1 MVPWQAK
8 IRQGH
13 KKLQMVTQQQNT
25 EETWDNSN
33 GPDSPPVVADY
44 SCLPQQQQQHDDVQ
58 PEDED
63 RCRNCASTN
72 LFTDWK
78 QGDRV
83 CTDCG
88 VVAEERLRDD
98 RPEWKDFNDAED
110 LVKKGCTSV
119 AKSSARSGMVPVDES
134 KYIGGLQPTTLSKLP
149 FGGSTSGGYG
159 LARIQ
164 RRLRTTNRR
173 LDLLMEKQHKREL
186 KDAKIQR
193 EIHIKKDKQTHPE
206 RYHVLHEE
214 HDDDDDDELQQKHAA
229 LHNEKWSLD
238 RAILLYGNDEEESSS
253 SMEDREELRNRLDLT
268 LQTASRDLYNAYTS
282 TTLAIQELDLPD
294 KVRQEI
300 LHRLVRYAIQRDGLT
315 VKGVSNRLSKK
326 ESSSGGSNMLRHS
339 AAERKK
345 LNDRLKDYNKR
356 KQSSALGAALI
367 HLTAKSM
374 GHPRAIAKICACFLS
389 PPESTIGM
397 DQQQVKK
404 VTFVKGKHCSKAIN
418 EIKATFPEY
427 VAAAAKAGANG
438 LLQVQEIPGTIWSS
452 KLAASKTSLAD
463 PHISESVDNF
473 AHHFLKTLQLPP
485 VAEASIQTLLLQCR
499 KEQIQLGKY
508 SGVNMSTMCAAITY
522 FVCSTGSIMQNLA
535 QQVQQEQPSESA
547 ATNVKTQVEE
557 SSGRTKKRTLS
568 AADTTSPPTKR
579 TKLSDKTT
587 DNDSS
592 SDDDSLGDYFNM
604 NSLVGVKP
612 TKKEEEDDDDDEPF
626 DVFSHAPIVED
637 QSEKQRY
644 EMRRMWDAWKEQMPW
659 ARSSIRI
666 EQSCGVAR
674 NKLLEFYSTEL
685 YPQREQLLEKL
696 KESSAATGEGGGQSA
711 AGVLQS
717 TPMAKT
723 LLGVVS
729 TAASLMSLK

>member
-8 IRQGH
+8 IRQVGS
-13 KKLQMVTQQQNT
+13 KIQMVNSATNAT
-25 EETWDNSN
+25 EASRWDNSN
-33 GPDSPPVVADY
+33 GPDSPPVVFTEVDTS
-44 SCLPQQQQQHDDVQ
+44 SCHSQHYHD
-58 PEDED
+58 EDEE

-72 LFTDWK
+72 LLTDWK

-119 AKSSARSGMVPVDES
+119 ASSSARSGLVPVDES
-134 KYIGGLQPTTLSKLP
+134 KYIGGLQPTTLSKQP

-164 RRLRTTNRR
+164 KRLRTTNRR

-186 KDAKIQR
+186 KDAKMERDIR
-193 EIHIKKDKQTHPE
+193 IKHGNHHPE
-206 RYHVLHEE
+206 RYHVLLE
-214 HDDDDDDELQQKHAA
+214 DFGRYDDEDLDQKHAA

-238 RAILLYGNDEEESSS
+238 RAILLYGNDEEETSSS
-253 SMEDREELRNRLDLT
+253 TIEDKEELRSRLDLT
-268 LQTASRDLYNAYTS
+268 LQTASRDLYHAYES
-282 TTLAIQELDLPD
+282 TTTAIRALELPD

-300 LHRLVRYAIQRDGLT
+300 LHRLVRYATQRDGLT
-315 VKGVSNRLSKK
+315 VKGVSNRI
-326 ESSSGGSNMLRHS
+326 SSSSSDSLLRHS

-374 GHPRAIAKICACFLS
+374 GHPRAIAKICACFLP

-397 DQQQVKK
+397 DPEEVQK
-404 VTFVKGKHCSKAIN
+404 VTFVKGKHCSKAII

-427 VAAAAKAGANG
+427 VTDAAKAGANG
-438 LLQVQEIPGTIWSS
+438 LHEGDIPEAIWSS
-452 KLAASKTSLAD
+452 KKKKSLQD

-473 AHHFLKTLQLPP
+473 AHHFLKNLQLPP
-485 VAEASIQTLLLQCR
+485 VAEASIQTLLLDCR
-499 KEQIQLGKY
+499 KEQIQKGHY
-508 SGVNMSTMCAAITY
+508 SGVDMSTMCAGIAY
-522 FVCSTGSIMQNLA
+522 FVCSMGSIMQKLA
-535 QQVQQEQPSESA
+535 QQVQQEQPQE
-547 ATNVKTQVEE
+547 ATIVKVKEE
-557 SSGRTKKRTLS
+557 FSGKKKRSLTAS
-568 AADTTSPPTKR
+568 DSTGKPAKR
-579 TKLSDKTT
+579 SKVTESD
-587 DNDSS
+587 DDDS
-592 SDDDSLGDYFNM
+592 SDDDSMNGFNLD
-604 NSLVGVKP
+604 SLIGVKA
-612 TKKEEEDDDDDEPF
+612 TIQQEEEDDEEPF

-659 ARSSIRI
+659 ARTVVEI
-666 EQSCGVAR
+666 EQVCGVAR
-674 NKLLEFYSTEL
+674 NKISEFYSAEL
-685 YPQREQLLEKL
+685 YPQREQLLQGLREGSSA
-696 KESSAATGEGGGQSA
+696 ESSK
-711 AGVLQS
+711 GVALQS
-717 TPMAKT
+717 TPMART
-723 LLGVVS
+723 LLDAVN
-729 TAASLMSLK
+729 TAGPLISSK

>member
-1 MVPWQAK
+1 MA
-8 IRQGH
+8 
-13 KKLQMVTQQQNT
+13 TTSNT
-25 EETWDNSN
+25 ASSASWDNVN
-33 GPDSPPVVADY
+33 GPDSPPVVGD
-44 SCLPQQQQQHDDVQ
+44 CNIHQPQHQHVEE
-58 PEDED
+58 EDEE

-72 LFTDWK
+72 LLTDWK

-110 LVKKGCTSV
+110 LVKKGSTSV
-119 AKSSARSGMVPVDES
+119 ANSSARSGMVAVDES

-159 LARIQ
+159 LAKIQ

-173 LDLLMEKQHKREL
+173 LDMLMEKQHKHEL
-186 KDAKIQR
+186 KDAKMER
-193 EIHIKKDKQTHPE
+193 EIHTKKDKHNHPE

-214 HDDDDDDELQQKHAA
+214 HDEDDAGIAQRHAA

-238 RAILLYGNDEEESSS
+238 RAMLLYGNDQEESTSS
-253 SMEDREELRNRLDLT
+253 SAEDREELKSRLDLS
-268 LQTASRDLYNAYTS
+268 LQTASRDLYNAYTN
-282 TTLAIQELDLPD
+282 TTLAIQDLDLPD

-300 LHRLVRYAIQRDGLT
+300 IHRLVRYAIQRDGLT

-326 ESSSGGSNMLRHS
+326 EASGSSNMLRHS
-339 AAERKK
+339 ASERKK

-374 GHPRAIAKICACFLS
+374 GHPRAIAKICACFLP
-389 PPESTIGM
+389 PPESTVGM
-397 DQQQVKK
+397 DHEQVKK
-404 VTFVKGKHCSKAIN
+404 ATFVKGKHCSKAIN

-427 VAAAAKAGANG
+427 VEAAAKAGANIG
-438 LLQVQEIPGTIWSS
+438 SSLQVPEIPDTIWSP
-452 KLAASKTSLAD
+452 KVAGAIATTKTTTRSALAD

-508 SGVNMSTMCAAITY
+508 SGVDMSTMCAAITY

-535 QQVQQEQPSESA
+535 QQVQQEEPPETAKTDTKEGGKKKRKSSASDTISSA
-547 ATNVKTQVEE
+547 A
-557 SSGRTKKRTLS
+557 
-568 AADTTSPPTKR
+568 KR
-579 TKLSDKTT
+579 TKRSGKN
-587 DNDSS
+587 NDDGSS
-592 SDDDSLGDYFNM
+592 SDDDSLGGFNLD
-604 NSLVGVKP
+604 SLVGTKP
-612 TKKEEEDDDDDEPF
+612 TKQEEEDDEEPF

-659 ARSSIRI
+659 ARSPVGI

-674 NKLLEFYSTEL
+674 NKLTDFYSTEL
-685 YPQREQLLEKL
+685 YPQRDRLLEKL
-696 KESSAATGEGGGQSA
+696 RESASDEGGE

-717 TPMAKT
+717 TPMART
-723 LLGVVS
+723 LLSVVS
-729 TAASLMSLK
+729 TAASLMTSK

>member
-1 MVPWQAK
+1 MVNSTTP
-8 IRQGH
+8 
-13 KKLQMVTQQQNT
+13 TNT
-25 EETWDNSN
+25 ATSWDNSN
-33 GPDSPPVVADY
+33 GPDSPPVVAESSLSS
-44 SCLPQQQQQHDDVQ
+44 SCLHHHQPQHNHYS
-58 PEDED
+58 PEDDED

-78 QGDRV
+78 QGDQV

-98 RPEWKDFNDAED
+98 RPEWKDFQDAED

-149 FGGSTSGGYG
+149 FGGPTSGGYG
-159 LARIQ
+159 LAKIQ

-186 KDAKIQR
+186 KDAKV
-193 EIHIKKDKQTHPE
+193 EHDIHIKKDKQNHPE

-214 HDDDDDDELQQKHAA
+214 RDDDDDDGLLRQKHAA

-238 RAILLYGNDEEESSS
+238 RAILLYGNNDQEEFSASSS
-253 SMEDREELRNRLDLT
+253 TEDREELRSRLDQT

-282 TTLAIQELDLPD
+282 TTLAIRELDLPG

-315 VKGVSNRLSKK
+315 VKGVSNRISKK
-326 ESSSGGSNMLRHS
+326 ETASGGGSYMLRHS

-374 GHPRAIAKICACFLS
+374 GHPRAIAKICACFLP

-397 DQQQVKK
+397 DQDQVKN
-404 VTFVKGKHCSKAIN
+404 VNFVKGKHCSKAIN

-427 VAAAAKAGANG
+427 VTAAAKAGVNG
-438 LLQVQEIPGTIWSS
+438 LQEIPDAIWSS
-452 KLAASKTSLAD
+452 KKMATTSTSKRATTSLAD
-463 PHISESVDNF
+463 PHISESVENF
-473 AHHFLKTLQLPP
+473 AHHFLKTLQIPP
-485 VAEASIQTLLLQCR
+485 VAEASIQTLLLHCR

-508 SGVNMSTMCAAITY
+508 SGVDMSTMCGAITY
-522 FVCSTGSIMQNLA
+522 FVCSTGSIMQKLA
-535 QQVQQEQPSESA
+535 KQVQQEQPPPPPPDTVTAS
-547 ATNVKTQVEE
+547 VKGKEE
-557 SSGRTKKRTLS
+557 PRRKILKRTLS
-568 AADTTSPPTKR
+568 DADTPSSASKR
-579 TKLSDKTT
+579 TKLFEKT
-587 DNDSS
+587 DYDSS
-592 SDDDSLGDYFNM
+592 SDDDSLGDFNLT
-604 NSLVGVKP
+604 SSAGAEP
-612 TKKEEEDDDDDEPF
+612 TKQEEDDDEPF

-666 EQSCGVAR
+666 EQSCGVTL
-674 NKLLEFYSTEL
+674 NKLTEFYRTEL
-685 YPQREQLLEKL
+685 YPQRDLLFEKL
-696 KESSAATGEGGGQSA
+696 NEGACDGAESG
-711 AGVLQS
+711 GVLQN
-717 TPMAKT
+717 TPLART
-723 LLGVVS
+723 LLSVVS
-729 TAASLMSLK
+729 TAGSLMSLM